1 MYADEIKSIKSMF
14 DSIVAVSDR
23 DKQRALELVLQS
35 RTFVRSEQL
44 RAFLRYVCSME
55 IEGRGE
61 QITEYRIAVEAL
73 GRPQDYTT
81 TEDSA
86 VRNRAHALRA
96 KLEELYTKELPD
108 APIRIDFFKG
118 SYRPHFVVQ
127 KAPDENGSVAPVIT
141 SAEMA
146 KAQTA
151 KPKWRVLGLVVAGL
165 ALAFLAGVWLRG
177 AVKPTPDSFLAEAWG
192 PLFNKDGDVLVSVA
206 SHSHLQVEARYTRPP
221 ESARAVDAP
230 PPVYE
235 WYRKYHPQ
243 PPGKNLYLEFVN
255 SSTRFGD
262 AIGAAEVVRPS
273 AAAGGRAQIFPE
285 TSVSEAM
292 FRDRNIVLIG
302 MPENSSSIDRLLSK
316 GSFRVLY
323 DETLQRETI
332 VGPAATYVTQID
344 DASGM
349 IQSYGLVTVLPGQG
363 VQGAQHRI
371 MIFSGSHSSCTVG
384 ATEFMSSPGR
394 LRDFRDRLRQQG
406 HSSFPPAY
414 QMGVRCR
421 ADRVVP
427 VSEEYETHLVLK

>member
-1 MYADEIKSIKSMF
+1 MF
-14 DSIVAVSDR
+14 DSFVAVSDH

-44 RAFLRYVCSME
+44 RAFLVYVCSME

-73 GRPQDYTT
+73 GRSQDYTA

-86 VRNRAHALRA
+86 VRNRAHALRV

-118 SYRPHFVVQ
+118 SYRPHFVVP
-127 KAPDENGSVAPVIT
+127 KSPDENGSAAAVIT
-141 SAEMA
+141 LPEV
-146 KAQTA
+146 A
-151 KPKWRVLGLVVAGL
+151 KPQTGEPKPKLRVLGLVVAGMV
-165 ALAFLAGVWLRG
+165 LAFLAGVWLRG
-177 AVKPTPDSFLAEAWG
+177 FVKPTPDSFIAEAWG
-192 PLFNKDGDVLVSVA
+192 PLFNKDEDVLVSVA
-206 SHSHLQVEARYTRPP
+206 SHSHMQVRAQYTAPP

-235 WYRKYHPQ
+235 WYKKYHPL
-243 PPGKNLYLEFVN
+243 PSGKNLYLEFVHT
-255 SSTRFGD
+255 STRFGD
-262 AIGAAEVVRPS
+262 AIGAAEVVQTI
-273 AAAGGRAQIFPE
+273 AAAGGKAQIFPE

-302 MPENSSSIDRLLSK
+302 MPENSPSIDRLLSN

-323 DETLQRETI
+323 DETLQKETI
-332 VGPAATYVTQID
+332 VGPTAAYVTQID

-349 IQSYGLVTVLPGQG
+349 IQSYALVTVLQGQG

-371 MIFSGSHSSCTVG
+371 IIFSGSHSSCTVG
-384 ATEFMSSPGR
+384 ATEFMSSPAH
-394 LRDFRDRLRQQG
+394 LRDFRDRLRKQG
-406 HSSFPPAY
+406 NFSFPPAY
-414 QMGVRCR
+414 QIVIRCR
-421 ADRVVP
+421 ADGVVP
-427 VSEEYETHLVLK
+427 LSEEYETHLVLK

>member
-1 MYADEIKSIKSMF
+1 MF
-14 DSIVAVSDR
+14 DSLVTVSDR
-23 DKQRALELVLQS
+23 DKQRAVELVLQS

-44 RAFLRYVCSME
+44 RSFLRYVCSME

-73 GRPQDYTT
+73 GRSQDYTT

-86 VRNRAHALRA
+86 VRNRAHALRV

-108 APIRIDFFKG
+108 TPIRIDFFKG

-127 KAPDENGSVAPVIT
+127 KSPDGNGSMTPVIT
-141 SAEMA
+141 PAEMA
-146 KAQTA
+146 KPQTME
-151 KPKWRVLGLVVAGL
+151 PKLRVGLFVAGL
-165 ALAFLAGVWLRG
+165 ALAFLAGVWVRG
-177 AVKPTPDSFLAEAWG
+177 FVKSMPDSSIAEAWG

-206 SHSHLQVEARYTRPP
+206 SHSHMQVRAQNTAPP

-235 WYRKYHPQ
+235 WYRKYHPL
-243 PPGKNLYLEFVN
+243 PAGKNLYLEFVN

-262 AIGAAEVVRPS
+262 AIGAAEVVRTI
-273 AAAGGRAQIFPE
+273 AAAGGKAQIFPE

-302 MPENSSSIDRLLSK
+302 MPENSQSIDRLLSN

-323 DETLQRETI
+323 DETLQKETI
-332 VGPAATYVTQID
+332 VGPTATYVTQID
-344 DASGM
+344 ASGT
-349 IQSYGLVTVLPGQG
+349 ILSYGLVTVLRGQG

-371 MIFSGSHSSCTVG
+371 VIFSGSHSSCAVG
-384 ATEFMSSPGR
+384 ATEFMSSPAH
-394 LRDFRDRLRQQG
+394 LRDLRDRLRKQG

-414 QMGVRCR
+414 QLVVRCR

-427 VSEEYETHLVLK
+427 LSEEYETHVVLK

>member
-1 MYADEIKSIKSMF
+1 MF
-14 DSIVAVSDR
+14 DSFVAVSDR

-73 GRPQDYTT
+73 GRSQDYTT

-86 VRNRAHALRA
+86 VRNRAHALRV

-127 KAPDENGSVAPVIT
+127 KSPHENGSVAAVIT

-146 KAQTA
+146 KPQTA
-151 KPKWRVLGLVVAGL
+151 EPKLRVLGLFVAGL
-165 ALAFLAGVWLRG
+165 ALAFLAGVSLRG
-177 AVKPTPDSFLAEAWG
+177 VVKPTPDSFIAEAWG

-206 SHSHLQVEARYTRPP
+206 SHSHLQVRARSTAPP
-221 ESARAVDAP
+221 ESERAVDAP

-235 WYRKYHPQ
+235 WYKKYHPL
-243 PPGKNLYLEFVN
+243 PSEKNLYLEFVDT
-255 SSTRFGD
+255 STRFGD
-262 AIGAAEVVRPS
+262 AIGAVEVVRTI
-273 AAAGGRAQIFPE
+273 AAAGGKAQIFPE

-302 MPENSSSIDRLLSK
+302 MPENSPSIDRLLSS

-323 DETLQRETI
+323 DETLQKETI
-332 VGPAATYVTQID
+332 VGPTATYVTQS
-344 DASGM
+344 DAGGM
-349 IQSYGLVTVLPGQG
+349 MQSYGLVTVLRGQG

-384 ATEFMSSPGR
+384 ATEFMSSPAHV
-394 LRDFRDRLRQQG
+394 RDFRDRLRKQG
-406 HSSFPPAY
+406 YSSFPPAY
-414 QMGVRCR
+414 QMVVRCR
-421 ADRVVP
+421 AKSVVP
-427 VSEEYETHLVLK
+427 LSEEYETHLVFK

>member
-1 MYADEIKSIKSMF
+1 MF
-14 DSIVAVSDR
+14 ESLVTVSDR
-23 DKQRALELVLQS
+23 DKQRALELVLES

-73 GRPQDYTT
+73 GRSQDYTT

-86 VRNRAHALRA
+86 VRNRAHALRV
-96 KLEELYTKELPD
+96 KLDELYTKELPD

-127 KAPDENGSVAPVIT
+127 KSPDENGSVAPVIT
-141 SAEMA
+141 PVEMA
-146 KAQTA
+146 KPQTVG
-151 KPKWRVLGLVVAGL
+151 PKLGVLGLVVAGL

-177 AVKPTPDSFLAEAWG
+177 FVRPVPDSFIAEAWG

-206 SHSHLQVEARYTRPP
+206 SHSHMQVRARSARPP
-221 ESARAVDAP
+221 ESERAVDAP

-235 WYRKYHPQ
+235 WYRKYHPL

-262 AIGAAEVVRPS
+262 AIGAAEVVRTIAS
-273 AAAGGRAQIFPE
+273 AGGKAQIFPE

-292 FRDRNIVLIG
+292 FRDRNVVLIG
-302 MPENSSSIDRLLSK
+302 MPENSPSIDRLLSR
-316 GSFRVLY
+316 GSFQVLY
-323 DETLQRETI
+323 DETLQKEAI
-332 VGPAATYVTQID
+332 VGPTATYVTQID

-349 IQSYGLVTVLPGQG
+349 IQSYGLVTVLLGQG

-384 ATEFMSSPGR
+384 ATEFMSSPAH
-394 LRDFRDRLRQQG
+394 LRDFRDRLRKAG
-406 HSSFPPAY
+406 LSSFPPAY
-414 QMGVRCR
+414 QMVIRCR

-427 VSEEYETHLVLK
+427 LSEEYETHLVLK

>member
-1 MYADEIKSIKSMF
+1 MF

-61 QITEYRIAVEAL
+61 EITEYRIAVEGL

-127 KAPDENGSVAPVIT
+127 KSPAENGSVAPVIT
-141 SAEMA
+141 PAEIE
-146 KAQTA
+146 
-151 KPKWRVLGLVVAGL
+151 KPQAVKPRLRIIGLVVAGL
-165 ALAFLAGVWLRG
+165 VSAFLAGVLVTRF
-177 AVKPTPDSFLAEAWG
+177 AKPTPDSLIAEAWG
-192 PLFNKDGDVLVSVA
+192 PLFSKDGHVLVSVA
-206 SHSHLQVEARYTRPP
+206 SHGHLQVGARYIRPP
-221 ESARAVDAP
+221 ESARVVDAP

-235 WYRKYHPQ
+235 WYRRYHPL
-243 PPGKNLYLEFVN
+243 PPGKNLYLEFV
-255 SSTRFGD
+255 STSTRFGD
-262 AIGAAEVVRPS
+262 AIGAAEVVRTIAS
-273 AAAGGRAQIFPE
+273 AGGKAQIFPE
-285 TSVSEAM
+285 ASVSEAM

-302 MPENSSSIDRLLSK
+302 MPDNSPLIDRLLSN

-323 DETLQRETI
+323 DEKLQKETI
-332 VGPAATYVTQID
+332 VGPTATYVTQID
-344 DASGM
+344 AGGI
-349 IQSYGLVTVLPGQG
+349 IQSYGLVTVLRGQG

-384 ATEFMSSPGR
+384 ATEFMSSPAH
-394 LRDFRDRLRQQG
+394 LRDFRDRLRKQG
-406 HSSFPPAY
+406 YSSFPPAY
-414 QMGVRCR
+414 QMVIRCR

-427 VSEEYETHLVLK
+427 LSEQYETHLVLK